1 MSTKDFS
8 RSGKSSPHSKGKHY
22 EDIATLYYKRLGYE
36 VLERNWRAKRFEI
49 DLIVEN
55 QTEIIFVEVKGGK
68 PDYMGHP
75 VHRVDKRKQERLL
88 LAAETYL
95 CVIPTVK
102 KDVRFDV
109 LTVSDTSSG
118 QKIERF
124 ENAFEKP

>member
-1 MSTKDFS
+1 MNTD
-8 RSGKSSPHSKGKHY
+8 RTGKPSSHSLGKHY
-22 EDIATLYYKRLGYE
+22 EDMATLYYQELGYD

-49 DLIVEN
+49 DLIIEN

-75 VHRVDKRKQERLL
+75 VHRVDKKKQERLL
-88 LAAETYL
+88 QAAETYL
-95 CVIPTVK
+95 SIKPCGR

-118 QKIERF
+118 QEIERF